1 MTASKKIKCKRK
13 KLVPKHAIESG
24 NKWGYRAQWGLVDLG
39 KDFCLYLKEV
49 ESHWRIL
56 SKGVTEVHF
65 GKIMRGAVWRENY
78 RTKSASKETQ
88 KMVIEVFQERDG
100 GGQQQGCWRRWRQ
113 RGQRQGMECFRALK
127 VEEMM
132 DMKLGEVKWRKMKN
146 NDGSFQLGP

>member
-1 MTASKKIKCKRK
+1 MMGSMERVPSGKDILFKDLKVFLFFFNLTGSKKIKCKRK
-13 KLVPKHAIESG
+13 KLVSKYAIESG
-24 NKWGYRAQWGLVDLG
+24 NKWDYGAQWGLVDLG

-65 GKIMRGAVWRENY
+65 RKIMRGAAWRENY

-100 GGQQQGCWRRWRQ
+100 GGRQQGCWRRWRDV
-113 RGQRQGMECFRALK
+113 GKGKA
-127 VEEMM
+127 
-132 DMKLGEVKWRKMKN
+132 
-146 NDGSFQLGP
+146 